1 MVAAKCSDE
10 EFVSLWREL
19 GSPAAVAKATGM
31 SYRRALDRRRS
42 LEARG
47 HNLPT
52 TSDGRIRDRVEAI
65 GYTDHDWTVAWDK
78 SDGLS
83 IMVANP
89 LRVGKDHLRDV
100 LEDTLQDIRKAA
112 PKLPKVPKPAKG
124 KDPVCLVINMSDL
137 HFGGWGLDNA
147 RQAVEI
153 GLQDAIARSAP
164 YDIERIHFVM
174 GSDCLHV
181 DNVNRSTSKGTPLET
196 DGSTWAEAFTAAK
209 DAYIH
214 CISVLRQ
221 IAPVTAIH
229 VGGNHDE
236 LSSWCLAQVVE
247 AYFHNTPDVT
257 FDVTDHPRKYHSF
270 GATFLA
276 YTHGDRVKETELPMV
291 VAHEAPELWG
301 QTRHRYILMGHF
313 HTTKAVKYL
322 AIQERPGVILQWLRS
337 PKLSDQWH
345 LAHGYVSG
353 RGITSFIYSKEG
365 GQVASLTVNL

>member
-10 EFVSLWREL
+10 EFVRLWHDL

-83 IMVANP
+83 VMIANP
-89 LRVGKDHLRDV
+89 LRVGKDHLREV
-100 LEDTLQDIRKAA
+100 LEDALDDIRKAA
-112 PKLPKVPKPAKG
+112 PRLPKVPKPAKG

-137 HFGGWGLDNA
+137 HFGGWGLNNA

-181 DNVNRSTSKGTPLET
+181 DNVNRQTSKGTPLET

-337 PKLSDQWH
+337 PKPSDQWH
-345 LAHGYVSG
+345 RAHGYVSG
-353 RGITSFIYSKEG
+353 RGITSYIYSKEG